1 MVLFYNFFFSAIAKL
16 LPHNG
21 IAILATATK
30 NTIIIKLQS
39 LIDYNLIWVITP
51 MLLIFVFLFFFNFS
65 KIRLKLNSNQISLKN
80 NKYFRNKEYQ
90 TYLLFFGI
98 LTPITEITYELF
110 NVRPKSLLI
119 NNVLIGVFLLII
131 YFISSKSKFVFKHIR
146 QIFITIY
153 LLYFIMVCRNIITLP
168 TDNIPVIAYIVIF
181 FFSYT
186 ILKPLL
192 VYWLFVLSIFAYL
205 AVMLYF
211 DIVPTKSIIILFNY
225 SLLVFIINY
234 IRHITYVNIKN
245 KFRFSNEIVNRGSSL
260 TIAVNRNG
268 ELSFCSDTIL
278 PILGYEVEEVM
289 GTNFWTLT
297 EDFCNI
303 DEQFEQS
310 IKDGSLVQRKLKC
323 KDGEYKYIQWSC
335 QKFSD
340 ELIIGVGQDV
350 TTQVKIQKSYEN
362 LVESANDIIF
372 ELDKY
377 GDYLFINKNSE
388 SITGYTLKEL
398 FNSKFINLIKLDYYE
413 KVISFYKNASDEM
426 TNFSILEFPIIKKD
440 GEEIWLSQKVS
451 INRDEQNKITGYS
464 VIARDITF
472 FRNNEIER
480 IQRIE
485 KNQKYNETLKN
496 FTAESYSRN
505 ETLESILKNILEKTT
520 KVIGVNRASYWT
532 YYPDK
537 IICENLY
544 ELNKQQF
551 IKGAVLTKKK
561 YPNYF
566 SSIVNKVQLVVSNV
580 YTNSQFNEL
589 TTDYFPNNN
598 IYSLLDTPIFINGE
612 LKGIICFEAIDE
624 IKQWDN
630 EDINFARSVSDV
642 IAIAFESN
650 NRLNAEKTLTYK
662 SDLLAAMT
670 LCTEK
675 FLYSKN
681 INDIFSDVLIIMGK
695 ATNSHRS
702 YYYKNDEKK
711 QTISQK
717 YRWIINNDRLTKN
730 NPELQNIP
738 YAYFEELLKPL
749 LENKIYEATIS
760 NIENESLRNKLKN
773 VDVKSLILFPI
784 FVKNKFHGFLG
795 FDDTNEERSWSEDEL
810 NILQTLRR
818 NITASLERIDS
829 ETAIYESEE
838 KFRLL
843 ANNIPGTVYLS
854 ENDKDFTK
862 IYLNDEIEKLTGY
875 NKTDFLEKRITYV
888 ELIHP
893 DDYERI
899 TNESKERLSKSE
911 PFHFTY
917 RIVKKNGEIVWVEEF
932 GDAVIKNGKI
942 TYIEG
947 IMLDI
952 TKRKEAEKA
961 IKAREY
967 AEAANKAKSE
977 FLANMSH
984 EIRTPLNGII
994 GFTDLLMKT
1003 KLEDIQQKHMITVN
1017 QSAHSLLGI
1026 VNDILDFS
1034 KIEAGKLDLHIEKY
1048 DIKEH
1053 LNQVIDLILYESN
1066 QKNLKLELN
1075 ISEDIPKY
1083 IWVDI
1088 VRLKQI
1094 LINLLANAVKFT
1106 DKGSIKLNVSIV
1118 ENGSEDSTTI
1128 RFAVIDS
1135 GIGILEKNKSKIF
1148 KAFSQED
1155 SSTTKKFGGTGL
1167 GLTISNKLLGLM
1179 NSSLHLESEIGVGST
1194 FYFDILLKTT
1204 NGESEDKIA
1213 ATQTEIHGINNLLA
1227 SNRRL
1232 QTISIMLVEDN
1243 KINMLLLKTIIKNV
1257 IPKAVIHEIFNGIDA
1272 VSQFEKILPDIIFMD
1287 IQMPLM
1293 NGYEATKEIRKLA
1306 SGASL
1311 PIIAITAGTE
1321 MEVKEKC
1328 KEAGMN
1334 DYISKPIIKSVIED
1348 TIIKWMV

>member
-1 MVLFYNFFFSAIAKL
+1 MS
-16 LPHNG
+16 
-21 IAILATATK
+21 
-30 NTIIIKLQS
+30 
-39 LIDYNLIWVITP
+39 NLI
-51 MLLIFVFLFFFNFS
+51 
-65 KIRLKLNSNQISLKN
+65 
-80 NKYFRNKEYQ
+80 
-90 TYLLFFGI
+90 
-98 LTPITEITYELF
+98 
-110 NVRPKSLLI
+110 
-119 NNVLIGVFLLII
+119 IGFFLLII
-131 YFISSKSKFVFKHIR
+131 YLISTKSLFVFQHIR
-146 QIFITIY
+146 QLFISIY
-153 LLYFIMVCRNIITLP
+153 LLYAILVCRNIIMLP
-168 TDNIPVIAYIVIF
+168 TDNIPIIAYIVVF

-186 ILKPLL
+186 ILKPLKI
-192 VYWLFVLSIFAYL
+192 YWLFVASSFTFLSVVF
-205 AVMLYF
+205 YF
-211 DIVPTKSIIILFNY
+211 RIIPIKSIVILFNY

-234 IRHITYVNIKN
+234 IRHITFLNIKN
-245 KFRFSNEIVNRGSSL
+245 KFRFSNEIVNKGSSL
-260 TIAVNRNG
+260 TIAVNKKG

-278 PILGYEVEEVM
+278 PILGYDVAEVM
-289 GTNFWTLT
+289 GTNFWKLT
-297 EDFCNI
+297 EDFCQI
-303 DEQFEQS
+303 DDEFEES
-310 IKDGSLVQRKLKC
+310 MKDGHLMQRKLKC
-323 KDGEYKYIQWSC
+323 KNGEYKYIQWSC
-335 QKFSD
+335 QKFSED
-340 ELIIGVGQDV
+340 LFIGVGQDV

-388 SITGYTLKEL
+388 LITGYTLKEL

-413 KVISFYKNASDEM
+413 KVISFYKNVDNEM

-451 INRDEQNKITGYS
+451 INRDEHNKITGYS

-537 IICENLY
+537 IVCENLY
-544 ELNKQQF
+544 ELNKKQF
-551 IKGAVLTKKK
+551 QKGAVLTKKK

-580 YTNSQFNEL
+580 YSSDQFNEL
-589 TTDYFPNNN
+589 VVDYFPNNN

-612 LKGIICFEAIDE
+612 LKGIICFEAIDA

-630 EDINFARSVSDV
+630 EDINFARSVSDI

-662 SDLLAAMT
+662 SELLAAMT

-675 FLYSKN
+675 FLNSKN
-681 INDIFSDVLIIMGK
+681 LSDIFSDVLIIMGK
-695 ATNSHRS
+695 ATKSHRA
-702 YYYKNDEKK
+702 YYYENNEKE

-717 YRWIINNDRLTKN
+717 YRWIINNSTLTKN
-730 NPELQNIP
+730 NPELQDIP
-738 YAYFEELLKPL
+738 YYYFEDLLKPL
-749 LENKIYEATIS
+749 LENKIYEAKVSKIA
-760 NIENESLRNKLKN
+760 NESLRNKLLN
-773 VDVKSLILFPI
+773 VDVISLILFPI

-795 FDDTNEERSWSEDEL
+795 FDDTNEERTWSEDEL
-810 NILQTLRR
+810 NILQTLGR
-818 NITASLERIDS
+818 NIAASIDRIDS

-854 ENDKDFTK
+854 QNDKDFTK

-875 NKTDFLEKRITYV
+875 NKSEFLEKEITYV

-899 TNESKERLSKSE
+899 TNESKDRLSKSE

-917 RIVKKNGEIVWVEEF
+917 RIIKKTGEIVWVEEF
-932 GDAVIKNGKI
+932 GDAVIKDGKI

-952 TKRKEAEKA
+952 TKRKEAEQA
-961 IKAREY
+961 ITAREY

-1048 DIKEH
+1048 DIKEL
-1053 LNQVIDLILYESN
+1053 LNQIIDLILYESN
-1066 QKNLKLELN
+1066 QKNLELKLN
-1075 ISEDIPKY
+1075 ISKEIPKY

-1106 DKGSIKLNVSIV
+1106 DKGSIELNVSIL
-1118 ENGSEDSTTI
+1118 ENGSEDTTKI

-1135 GIGILEKNKSKIF
+1135 GIGILEKNKNKIF

-1194 FYFDILLKTT
+1194 FYFDIELQTSNTTSVENSLHSASDIHDITSVFESNASLK
-1204 NGESEDKIA
+1204 
-1213 ATQTEIHGINNLLA
+1213 
-1227 SNRRL
+1227 
-1232 QTISIMLVEDN
+1232 TISIMLVEDN

-1257 IPKAVIHEIFNGIDA
+1257 IPQAVIHEIFNGIDA
-1272 VSQFEKILPDIIFMD
+1272 VFQFENILPDIIFMD

-1306 SGASL
+1306 SGKTL

-1321 MEVKEKC
+1321 IEIKDKC

-1348 TIIKWMV
+1348 TILKWML